1 MTNTETGPFA
11 RVDKSG
17 NLYYTKTS
25 RRNKFIP
32 GEERRL
38 AKRQIEVLKLRAR
51 GKSYKEVAEIL
62 GISPKT
68 VSAHLVSIGK
78 IVGSASPIKLLVY
91 ALKHRILLDVEGG
104 NPDGTT
110 S

>member
-1 MTNTETGPFA
+1 MTDPETGPFA

-17 NLYYTKTS
+17 RPYFTKTN

-104 NPDGTT
+104 DNGAT